1 MRLAAGWVTGMLVL
15 GAAAAFAASK
25 SPAPQYTQEEAHT
38 GCMHTDLRPCM
49 ITLGAALMFDMNA
62 VAPQIAKRNELDV
75 NGKTA
80 HRTIVIAASAPGHPV
95 DRAGIILT
103 LASPAPNDT
112 VIKSEVWLP
121 ADPQD
126 AHTPSEYDKTLM
138 FDAVAPLLGNRCPSL
153 DRTTLYRFFENTV
166 KPAEIVKVD
175 QQQKSGFFQHV
186 VETADANGLTFCDV
200 QFSFHRHVEW
210 DATAQSPEKRALK
223 LATFIDLE

>member
-1 MRLAAGWVTGMLVL
+1 MRRAGAVVVALALCA
-15 GAAAAFAASK
+15 GAALAASK
-25 SPAPQYTQEEAHT
+25 SPPAPQYSPEEAHV

-49 ITLGAALMFDMNA
+49 ITLGAVLMFDMNV
-62 VAPQIAKRNELDV
+62 VAPQIAKRNEMDV

-95 DRAGIILT
+95 DRVGIILT

-112 VIKSEVWLP
+112 VVKAEIWLP
-121 ADPQD
+121 NDPQV
-126 AHTPSEYDKTLM
+126 AHTPSEYDRTLM
-138 FDAVAPLLGNRCPSL
+138 FDAVQPLLGNRCPGL

-186 VETADANGLTFCDV
+186 VETVDANTLPLCGA

-210 DATAQSPEKRALK
+210 DASAQNPEKRAVK

>member
-1 MRLAAGWVTGMLVL
+1 MRLPAALVTVALAL
-15 GAAAAFAASK
+15 CTDAALAASK
-25 SPAPQYTQEEAHT
+25 SPPPQFSPEEAHV

-49 ITLGAALMFDMNA
+49 ITLGSALMFDMNV
-62 VAPQIAKRNELDV
+62 VAPQIARRNELEV

-80 HRTIVIAASAPGHPV
+80 YRTIVISASALGRPV
-95 DRAGIILT
+95 DRADIILT

-121 ADPQD
+121 HDPEV
-126 AHTPSEYDKTLM
+126 AHTPSEYDRTLM

-153 DRTTLYRFFENTV
+153 DRTTLYRFFENTI
-166 KPAEIVKVD
+166 KPREVVKVD

-186 VETADANGLTFCDV
+186 VETADAVGLPFCGV
-200 QFSFHRHVEW
+200 QFSFHRHAEW
-210 DATAQSPEKRALK
+210 DTSAQNPEKRALK